1 MSGET
6 HEESPEETPE
16 VALEE
21 SPEQTPEV
29 ALDEPPGEV
38 ALDEPLDETTIGP
51 HTEKVN
57 IGQPR
62 KGALCGAKTSAGTPC
77 RRSPMKGGLRCV
89 LHGGGSPLARQAAE
103 RRLLYGVS
111 LALDRLIETLS
122 EHDHEGPCPACG
134 CSPVARDP
142 VVLRAALGVLD
153 RSGFGPGLRL
163 QHSTDNEDTL
173 REVRVR
179 IVEVSA
185 EQLEKDQASDR
196 AALAERNARH
206 NQELEEQ
213 AELDATSEG
222 EHSAADGRNAISLDL
237 ETY

>member
-1 MSGET
+1 MVDNNDAPRSS
-6 HEESPEETPE
+6 H
-16 VALEE
+16 V
-21 SPEQTPEV
+21 
-29 ALDEPPGEV
+29 
-38 ALDEPLDETTIGP
+38 DETTIGP
-51 HTEKVN
+51 HSERVTL
-57 IGQPR
+57 GQPR

-77 RRSPMKGGLRCV
+77 RRSPMKGGTKCV

-163 QHSTDNEDTL
+163 QHSTDDQEGI
-173 REVRVR
+173 REIRVN
-179 IVEVSA
+179 IVEPSK
-185 EQLEKDQASDR
+185 EQLERDKENDR
-196 AALAERNARH
+196 AALAERNAKF

-222 EHSAADGRNAISLDL
+222 EHSAADGRNAVSLDL

>member
-1 MSGET
+1 MS
-6 HEESPEETPE
+6 
-16 VALEE
+16 EE

-29 ALDEPPGEV
+29 ALDQTPEES
-38 ALDEPLDETTIGP
+38 LDEPLDETTIGP
-51 HTEKVN
+51 HTERVTL
-57 IGQPR
+57 GQPR
-62 KGALCGAKTSAGTPC
+62 KDALCGAKTSAGTPC
-77 RRSPMKGGLRCV
+77 RRSPMKGGTKCV

-173 REVRVR
+173 REVRVT
-179 IVEVSA
+179 IVEPDPK
-185 EQLEKDQASDR
+185 QLEEYAASDR
-196 AALAERNARH
+196 AALVERHAKF

-213 AELDATSEG
+213 AELEATS
-222 EHSAADGRNAISLDL
+222 DGKNAVTIDL

>member
-1 MSGET
+1 MS
-6 HEESPEETPE
+6 EESPEETH
-16 VALEE
+16 EE
-21 SPEQTPEV
+21 TPE
-29 ALDEPPGEV
+29 ETPEV
-38 ALDEPLDETTIGP
+38 ALDEPLDEHTIGP

-77 RRSPMKGGLRCV
+77 RRSPMKGGTKCV

-163 QHSTDNEDTL
+163 QHSTEDQEGI
-173 REVRVR
+173 REIRVN
-179 IVEVSA
+179 IVEPDPKV
-185 EQLEKDQASDR
+185 LERDRASDR
-196 AALAERNARH
+196 AALAERNAKF
-206 NQELEEQ
+206 NMELEEQ
-213 AELDATSEG
+213 AELDATS
-222 EHSAADGRNAISLDL
+222 DGKNAVTIDL

>member
-1 MSGET
+1 MERRKMGET
-6 HEESPEETPE
+6 PIETPRE
-16 VALEE
+16 PLE
-21 SPEQTPEV
+21 
-29 ALDEPPGEV
+29 
-38 ALDEPLDETTIGP
+38 EPLDETAIGP
-51 HTEKVN
+51 HTERVTL
-57 IGQPR
+57 GQSR
-62 KGALCGAKTSAGTPC
+62 KDALCGAKTSAGTPC
-77 RRSPMKGGLRCV
+77 RRSPMKGAARCA

-153 RSGFGPGLRL
+153 RSGYGPGLRL
-163 QHSTDNEDTL
+163 QHSTTEAPETL

-185 EQLEKDQASDR
+185 EQRERDQASDR
-196 AALAERNARH
+196 AALVERNAKF

-213 AELDATSEG
+213 AELDATSDG
-222 EHSAADGRNAISLDL
+222 KPAADTDGKNAVSIDL